1 MHADQHEMTGPATE
15 DRQDRRFGRYLLV
28 VLSVYVILIGAR
40 ITTTH
45 TGMIFGTQDERSNV
59 ILGSPRPERSDE
71 FLRGSPLLIASIR
84 ETSFEE
90 RTPLE
95 LTNSLQDE
103 SDRFGLRSISEWL
116 VTPDQLLVRILVS
129 LLPLEFAFASVWW
142 SSHLLLFVALPLW
155 FKLLGGRLRS
165 AVLTCVAISFCPP
178 SAWFSYLPLLLTAN
192 AAAGI
197 SFFLLCFKVADSD
210 IRHRWAKVGAVVAL
224 ATLAAR
230 FVFTTIQYPPWGIP
244 IFLVCAGISSGWF
257 FENRLLLKRIW
268 IWLVAAGAGIGFALL
283 TFLANRELYKATLAT
298 VYPGQR
304 RSIGAS
310 ADAPF
315 LGGSLSWIMETN
327 FARTRGFTNPEFAF
341 GPTVL
346 LVAVLGLLLLL
357 LLTKSSIRS
366 GVGTAVGLAI
376 TCFVILWGQ
385 VTWPE
390 ALRTFNPLVLVP
402 GSRATMIVSVLALIL
417 LGHAVS
423 THSYTLPQNIKKSAL
438 LAVGLSF
445 GLFGAVW
452 TASDVEWLRANYY
465 VGIEPW
471 KGFVSIT
478 VASSLVAFYVA
489 SRFRQ
494 TIHLLTVMMIV
505 LSTILVNPWTIGL
518 GALNHS
524 EAMTTVQRISESNP
538 SGRWA
543 TTGFYV
549 DALMVSAGVPQLSG
563 QQFGAPNRP
572 AWAVLDPDNQ
582 FEENWN
588 RGQSYINFQLAPS
601 QTFSIWNPSPDV
613 IQVVGDPCDP
623 RFSNAGLRFLISE
636 QFYNT
641 KCSRVVATITWIG
654 NEYYIHQIEA
664 S

>member
-1 MHADQHEMTGPATE
+1 MVHADQSEIAGRPTE
-15 DRQDRRFGRYLLV
+15 ARHVKRFGIYLIA
-28 VLSVYVILIGAR
+28 VLGFYVILIGAR
-40 ITTTH
+40 ITTSH
-45 TGMIFGTQDERSNV
+45 TGMIFGSQNERSNV

-84 ETSFEE
+84 GTSSDE

-103 SDRFGLRSISEWL
+103 SERFGLRSISEWL
-116 VTPDQLLVRILVS
+116 ATPDQLLVRFLVS

-142 SSHLLLFVALPLW
+142 SSHLLLFIALPLW

-178 SAWFSYLPLLLTAN
+178 SAWFSYLPVLLTAN

-197 SFFLLCFKVADSD
+197 SCFLLCFKVADSD
-210 IRHRWAKVGAVVAL
+210 LRHRWAKVGAVVIL

-230 FVFTTIQYPPWGIP
+230 YAFTTIQYPPWGIP

-257 FENRLLLKRIW
+257 FENRPLLKRVW
-268 IWLVAAGAGIGFALL
+268 IWLVAAGAGTGFALL

-315 LGGSLSWIMETN
+315 LGGSLSWMMETS

-346 LVAVLGLLLLL
+346 LVAVFGLLVLL
-357 LLTKSSIRS
+357 LLTKSSLRS
-366 GVGTAVGLAI
+366 GVGTTVGLAI
-376 TCFVILWGQ
+376 TSLIILWGQ

-390 ALRTFNPLVLVP
+390 ALRTFNPMVLVP
-402 GSRATMIVSVLALIL
+402 GSRATMIVSVLSLIL

-423 THSYTLPQNIKKSAL
+423 THSFTPPQNINRSAL

-452 TASDVEWLRANYY
+452 TAGDVEWLRANYY
-465 VGIEPW
+465 VGVEPW

-478 VASSLVAFYVA
+478 VASSLVALYVA

-494 TIHLLTVMMIV
+494 MIHLLSVVMIV

-543 TTGFYV
+543 TSGFYV

-572 AWAVLDPDNQ
+572 AWTVLDPDNQ

-613 IQVVGDPCDP
+613 IQVVGDPCES
-623 RFSNAGLRFLISE
+623 RFSNAGLQFLISE
-636 QFYNT
+636 QSFT
-641 KCSRVVATITWIG
+641 TECSRVVATIRWIG
-654 NEYYIHQIEA
+654 NEYYIHQIK